1 VNGKV
6 AFIIVIIFQLVK
18 IVQAQEV
25 NEAINNANELYKQQQ
40 YEQAESEY
48 RKVLEEDP
56 SNQIARFNLGNTLY
70 RLGKLQEASQ
80 IFNDLATKEKEKE
93 MRTKVFYNYGVMM
106 TKQKKLEE
114 SIEAYKNAL
123 RTDPADTMAREN
135 LQKALLEL
143 KKKNPPK
150 KKEEKQKKDEKKP
163 QPPKSKMNQNEAEQ
177 KMKLLQQ
184 KEKEVQE
191 RLQKNS
197 KSGSSQPKDW

>member
-93 MRTKVFYNYGVMM
+93 MRTKAFYNYGVMM

>member
-1 VNGKV
+1 MNGKV

-40 YEQAESEY
+40 YEQAENEY

-93 MRTKVFYNYGVMM
+93 MRTKAFYNYGVMM

>member
-1 VNGKV
+1 MNGKV

>member
-1 VNGKV
+1 MNGKV

-93 MRTKVFYNYGVMM
+93 MRTKAFYNYGVMM

>member
-1 VNGKV
+1 MDSKV
-6 AFIIVIIFQLVK
+6 AFIIFIIFQLVK
-18 IVQAQEV
+18 TVQAQEV

-93 MRTKVFYNYGVMM
+93 MRTKAFYNYGVMM